1 MAGVEIMFFG
11 GERSVEAASYFLMQL
26 TLHPATAQAA
36 DNSLLEEHN
45 GTVGRCL
52 LAWPLR
58 SAIAIRLVGAQC
70 AYAKHILSAHPPSQ
84 RASEGA
90 ARVTAS
96 TFALNV
102 VARTRAMP
110 FRPIVD
116 FCRDQ
121 TNTFKINLQSI
132 HSFSR

>member
-52 LAWPLR
+52 LGLCAVQSQYAWLER
-58 SAIAIRLVGAQC
+58 SARTQ
-70 AYAKHILSAHPPSQ
+70 
-84 RASEGA
+84 
-90 ARVTAS
+90 S
-96 TFALNV
+96 TF
-102 VARTRAMP
+102 
-110 FRPIVD
+110 
-116 FCRDQ
+116 
-121 TNTFKINLQSI
+121 
-132 HSFSR
+132 